1 MGSPCQEGGKH
12 ERDGPGGGGIHGES
26 RGRGVYGKY
35 IYGEGR
41 GDGKE
46 TWEEWGGGGCVGP
59 SFKGGG
65 GGGKL
70 LSCTEPVSHSLAV
83 LSILYCISVSM
94 TAFTFITAVTP
105 VDR

>member
-1 MGSPCQEGGKH
+1 MG
-12 ERDGPGGGGIHGES
+12 RA
-26 RGRGVYGKY
+26 
-35 IYGEGR
+35 GEGE
-41 GDGKE
+41 GKE
-46 TWEEWGGGGCVGP
+46 STYMGRVGEAAKKHGK
-59 SFKGGG
+59 SGVEAGVAGLVLRGEG

-70 LSCTEPVSHSLAV
+70 LSGTEPVSHSLAV